1 MSSLWHDYIVSYL
14 TMFERLMTAFE
25 VKREKWAFK
34 LASNLS
40 GKAQKAY
47 AALSPVDAGDYTQ
60 LKEAI
65 LRR

>member
-1 MSSLWHDYIVSYL
+1 MG
-14 TMFERLMTAFE
+14 
-25 VKREKWAFK
+25 

-47 AALSPVDAGDYTQ
+47 AAEAGDYDK

-65 LRR
+65 